1 MIQLLNVNGQ
11 PYLILGEDDHV
22 IIASEKCGSAI
33 AIDVRY
39 HRTEDPSEVSGWEIS
54 RILPPGAKKHHVKS
68 ETEDYYLDIQSELV
82 VFIAHD
88 GEDAEIVVP
97 DGELLFGD

>member
-11 PYLILGEDDHV
+11 PYLLLGEDDHV
-22 IIASEKCGSAI
+22 VIMAEKCGTGV

-39 HRTEDPSEVSGWEIS
+39 NRTEEPNEVTGWEIS
-54 RILPPGAKKHHVKS
+54 KLLPPGAKQHHVLS
-68 ETEDYYLDIQSELV
+68 ETENYYIDIKSELSV
-82 VFIAHD
+82 VLPHCD
-88 GEDAEIVVP
+88 EEEIVLP